1 MEDST
6 FTDPN
11 VIALSKNMIFVRVEA
26 KKDTLIREK
35 YRIAGFPTVILINS
49 SGDEID
55 RIYGYA
61 PAEEFV
67 STIHDYLQGKNT
79 LDDLTKRFE
88 ADPHDADLA
97 FKLAEKFEGRQMYDE
112 AGTYYQKVL
121 ELDPEDEKGHSDD
134 ALMSLAWLEIR
145 KEDYAKAIDTFKYFL
160 QKFPQSEMAQDAEV
174 YIPYTY
180 ARAGDTTEALEL
192 YQEFLSAH
200 PDSPDTDWVRNN
212 ISKLRGEGD

>member
-1 MEDST
+1 LEDST

-35 YRIAGFPTVILINS
+35 YRIAGFPTVVLINS

-88 ADPHDADLA
+88 ADPQDADLA

-212 ISKLRGEGD
+212 ISKLKGEGD

>member
-1 MEDST
+1 LEDST

-35 YRIAGFPTVILINS
+35 YRIAGFPTVVLINS

-88 ADPHDADLA
+88 ADPQDADLA

-212 ISKLRGEGD
+212 ISKLKGQGD